1 MTQLKHIAQY
11 KDFSIDYK
19 AFLKD
24 AIFKMNQNANGSVV
38 LLKGDFPVA
47 MLTQSDIINA
57 LAEKDLMKKTDM
69 HLSIYHYAT
78 QLLVTADEESPVE
91 FALNLFLE
99 HNIRRIVLI
108 DKNKHFA
115 GVVLQEKLFN
125 YLGEDIYNVHLK
137 AQMDKQLEK
146 RLENEYL
153 LMQQSKLATMGEMIG
168 HIAHQWRQPLAEL
181 GGIFM
186 NLDASYAHKELNQ
199 EAMSKHIK
207 KGNKLIKYM
216 SQTIDD
222 FRHFFEPNQTEE
234 YFDVVRYVQNAIHII
249 EASLTYY
256 HIDLEIISEDNIPLV
271 KGYASEFSQVILNL
285 LDNAKDVFIERDI
298 VAPKI
303 TIDISATEKQ
313 IMINIEDNAGG
324 IDASFIDKIFD
335 IYFSTK
341 QKKGGSGLGLYMS
354 KLILE
359 KKGMGYINVIN
370 TKEGAL
376 FYITI
381 PLN

>member
-1 MTQLKHIAQY
+1 
-11 KDFSIDYK
+11 
-19 AFLKD
+19 
-24 AIFKMNQNANGSVV
+24 
-38 LLKGDFPVA
+38 
-47 MLTQSDIINA
+47 
-57 LAEKDLMKKTDM
+57 
-69 HLSIYHYAT
+69 
-78 QLLVTADEESPVE
+78 
-91 FALNLFLE
+91 
-99 HNIRRIVLI
+99 
-108 DKNKHFA
+108 
-115 GVVLQEKLFN
+115 
-125 YLGEDIYNVHLK
+125 
-137 AQMDKQLEK
+137 
-146 RLENEYL
+146 
-153 LMQQSKLATMGEMIG
+153 
-168 HIAHQWRQPLAEL
+168 
-181 GGIFM
+181 
-186 NLDASYAHKELNQ
+186 
-199 EAMSKHIK
+199 
-207 KGNKLIKYM
+207 M

>member
-11 KDFSIDYK
+11 KDFSIDYESL
-19 AFLKD
+19 LKD
-24 AIFKMNQNANGSVV
+24 AISKMNQNANGSVV
-38 LLKGDFPVA
+38 LLKGEFPVA

-57 LAEKDLMKKTDM
+57 LGEKTNL
-69 HLSIYHYAT
+69 HLNIYHYAT

-115 GVVLQEKLFN
+115 GVVLQEKLFD

-168 HIAHQWRQPLAEL
+168 HIAHQWRQPLAQL

-199 EAMSKHIK
+199 EAMNKHIE
-207 KGNKLIKYM
+207 KGNMLIKYM

-234 YFDVVRYVQNAIHII
+234 YFDVIRYVENAIHII

-256 HIDLEIISEDNIPLV
+256 HIELEVICDDDIPQV

-298 VAPKI
+298 LVPKI
-303 TIDISATEKQ
+303 TIHISASKKKV
-313 IMINIEDNAGG
+313 MISIADNAGG
-324 IDASFIDKIFD
+324 IDAEFIDKIFG

-341 QKKGGSGLGLYMS
+341 HKKGGSGLGLYMS

-359 KKGMGYINVIN
+359 KKGMGTIKVSNIE
-370 TKEGAL
+370 EGAL
-376 FYITI
+376 FAIHI

>member
-11 KDFSIDYK
+11 KDFSIDYESL
-19 AFLKD
+19 LKD
-24 AIFKMNQNANGSVV
+24 AISKMNQNTNGSVV
-38 LLKGDFPVA
+38 LLKGEFPVA

-57 LAEKDLMKKTDM
+57 LGEKTNL
-69 HLSIYHYAT
+69 HLNIYHYAT

-115 GVVLQEKLFN
+115 GVVLQEKLFD

-168 HIAHQWRQPLAEL
+168 HIAHQWRQPLAQL

-199 EAMSKHIK
+199 EAMNKHIE
-207 KGNKLIKYM
+207 KGNMLIKYM

-234 YFDVVRYVQNAIHII
+234 YFDVIRYVENAIHII

-256 HIDLEIISEDNIPLV
+256 HIELEVICDDDIPQV

-298 VAPKI
+298 LVPKI
-303 TIDISATEKQ
+303 TIHISASKKKV
-313 IMINIEDNAGG
+313 MISIADNAGG
-324 IDASFIDKIFD
+324 IDAEFIDKIFG

-341 QKKGGSGLGLYMS
+341 HKKGGSGLGLYMS

-359 KKGMGYINVIN
+359 KKGMGTIKVSNIE
-370 TKEGAL
+370 EGAL
-376 FYITI
+376 FAIHI

>member
-11 KDFSIDYK
+11 KDFSIDYESL
-19 AFLKD
+19 LKD
-24 AIFKMNQNANGSVV
+24 AISKMNQNANGSVV
-38 LLKGDFPVA
+38 LLKGEFPVA

-57 LAEKDLMKKTDM
+57 LGEKTNL
-69 HLSIYHYAT
+69 HLNIYHYAT

-115 GVVLQEKLFN
+115 GVVLQEKLFD

-168 HIAHQWRQPLAEL
+168 HIAHQWRQPLAQL

-199 EAMSKHIK
+199 EAMNKHIE
-207 KGNKLIKYM
+207 KGNMLIKYM

-234 YFDVVRYVQNAIHII
+234 YFDVIRYVENAIHII

-256 HIDLEIISEDNIPLV
+256 HIELEVICDDDIPQV

-285 LDNAKDVFIERDI
+285 LDNAKDVLIERDI
-298 VAPKI
+298 LVPKI
-303 TIDISATEKQ
+303 TIHISASKKKV
-313 IMINIEDNAGG
+313 MISIADNAGG
-324 IDASFIDKIFD
+324 IDAEFIDKIFG

-341 QKKGGSGLGLYMS
+341 HKKGGSGLGLYMS

-359 KKGMGYINVIN
+359 KKGMGTIKVSNIE
-370 TKEGAL
+370 EGAL
-376 FYITI
+376 FAIHI

>member
-11 KDFSIDYK
+11 KDFSIDYESL
-19 AFLKD
+19 LKD
-24 AIFKMNQNANGSVV
+24 AISKMNQNANGSVV
-38 LLKGDFPVA
+38 LLKGEFPVA

-57 LAEKDLMKKTDM
+57 LGEKTNL
-69 HLSIYHYAT
+69 HLNIYHYAT

-115 GVVLQEKLFN
+115 GVVLQEKLFD

-168 HIAHQWRQPLAEL
+168 HIAHQWRQPLAQL

-199 EAMSKHIK
+199 EAMNKHIE
-207 KGNKLIKYM
+207 KGNMLIKYM

-234 YFDVVRYVQNAIHII
+234 YFDVIRYVENAIHII

-256 HIDLEIISEDNIPLV
+256 HIELEVICDDDIPQV

-298 VAPKI
+298 LVPKI
-303 TIDISATEKQ
+303 TIHISASKKKV
-313 IMINIEDNAGG
+313 MISIADNAGG
-324 IDASFIDKIFD
+324 IDAEFIDKIFD

-341 QKKGGSGLGLYMS
+341 HKKGGSGLGLYMS

-359 KKGMGYINVIN
+359 KKGMGTIKVSNIE
-370 TKEGAL
+370 EGAL
-376 FYITI
+376 FAIHI

>member
-11 KDFSIDYK
+11 KDFSIDYESL
-19 AFLKD
+19 LKD
-24 AIFKMNQNANGSVV
+24 AISKMNQNANGSVV
-38 LLKGDFPVA
+38 LLKGEFPVA

-57 LAEKDLMKKTDM
+57 LGEKTNL
-69 HLSIYHYAT
+69 HLNIYHYAT

-115 GVVLQEKLFN
+115 GVVLQEKLFD

-168 HIAHQWRQPLAEL
+168 HIAHQWRQPLAQL

-186 NLDASYAHKELNQ
+186 NLDAAYAHKELNQ
-199 EAMSKHIK
+199 EAMNKHIE
-207 KGNKLIKYM
+207 KGNMLIKYM

-234 YFDVVRYVQNAIHII
+234 YFDVIRYVENAIHII

-256 HIDLEIISEDNIPLV
+256 HIELEVICDDDIPQV

-298 VAPKI
+298 LVPKI
-303 TIDISATEKQ
+303 TIHISASKKKV
-313 IMINIEDNAGG
+313 MISIADNAGG
-324 IDASFIDKIFD
+324 IDAEFIDKIFG

-341 QKKGGSGLGLYMS
+341 HKKGGSGLGLYMS

-359 KKGMGYINVIN
+359 KKGMGTIKVSNIE
-370 TKEGAL
+370 EGAL
-376 FYITI
+376 FAIHI

>member
-11 KDFSIDYK
+11 KDFSIDYVSL
-19 AFLKD
+19 LKD
-24 AIFKMNQNANGSVV
+24 AISKMNQNANGSVV
-38 LLKGDFPVA
+38 LLKGEFPVA

-57 LAEKDLMKKTDM
+57 LGEKTNL
-69 HLSIYHYAT
+69 HLNIYHYAT

-115 GVVLQEKLFN
+115 GVVLQEKLFD

-168 HIAHQWRQPLAEL
+168 HIAHQWRQPLAQL

-199 EAMSKHIK
+199 EAMNKHIE
-207 KGNKLIKYM
+207 KGNMLIKYM

-234 YFDVVRYVQNAIHII
+234 YFDVIRYVENAIHII

-256 HIDLEIISEDNIPLV
+256 HIELEVICDDDIPQV

-298 VAPKI
+298 LVPKI
-303 TIDISATEKQ
+303 TIHISASKKKV
-313 IMINIEDNAGG
+313 MISIADNAGG
-324 IDASFIDKIFD
+324 IDAEFIDKIFG

-341 QKKGGSGLGLYMS
+341 HKKGGSGLGLYMS

-359 KKGMGYINVIN
+359 KKGMGTIKVSNIE
-370 TKEGAL
+370 EGAL
-376 FYITI
+376 FAIHI